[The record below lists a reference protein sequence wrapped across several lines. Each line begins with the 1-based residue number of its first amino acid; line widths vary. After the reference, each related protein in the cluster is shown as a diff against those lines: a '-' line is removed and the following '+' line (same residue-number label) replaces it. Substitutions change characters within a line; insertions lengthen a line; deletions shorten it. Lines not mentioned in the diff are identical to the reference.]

1 MFAPTFV
8 PGCQRRGSGPYPI
21 RPAIGRPE
29 GRHSVA
35 GLWPATF
42 PSKLGKG
49 SPRRFEMR
57 ESRSKPKRVRPA
69 ARAPVSA
76 RLPGRVR
83 LEAHAN
89 GEIVACFGAYSVGLG
104 AFSAG
109 AADRAQDL
117 RVGLPLSSFA
127 SASRNIDKE
136 IGLLVQRLAS
146 RGLLEYRLGRSRN
159 GEDLVVI
166 EPQVPDYWPQAPEL
180 GNADALVLSR
190 FAYMRRRGAEMV
202 LESPRAGAL
211 FKICD
216 PKIATAIAMLSAPQQ
231 IKQLRRREGFPG
243 LELLALLLDCQ
254 ILFKVAAG
262 ESGLRLTEGD
272 HSLALWDFHDLLFH
286 ARSTEG
292 RHANPLGGTYPH
304 VGVISPPSAVRPSWP
319 GKTIDLSKVSTVH
332 PEAISPVAK
341 LLRQRHSTRSFDDRR
356 PITLAELSQF
366 LDGTARVLTRSN
378 TKLDLD
384 DGGHAV
390 RPYPSA
396 GAAYELELYLAVNL
410 CEGLARGFYH
420 YDADTHALAPIGV
433 PGHEL
438 EALLAGAEYA
448 MGAPAAPQILITIA
462 ARFGRISWK
471 YSSIAYALILKDVGV
486 FMQTLYLLA
495 TDMGLGGCAIGI
507 ANIDLFAKMTGIE
520 FHVEGPVGQFAIG
533 RGAKS
538 EASG

>member
-1 MFAPTFV
+1 
-8 PGCQRRGSGPYPI
+8 
-21 RPAIGRPE
+21 
-29 GRHSVA
+29 
-35 GLWPATF
+35 
-42 PSKLGKG
+42 
-49 SPRRFEMR
+49 
-57 ESRSKPKRVRPA
+57 VRPA
-69 ARAPVSA
+69 APAPVSA
-76 RLPGRVR
+76 RLPGHVR
-83 LEAHAN
+83 LEARAN
-89 GEIVACFGAYSVGLG
+89 GEIVACFGGYSVGLG
-104 AFSAG
+104 TFSAG

-117 RVGLPLSSFA
+117 RIGLPLSSFA
-127 SASRNIDKE
+127 SGSRKVDKE
-136 IGLLVQRLAS
+136 IGLLVQRLA
-146 RGLLEYRLGRSRN
+146 RHGLLEYRLGRSRN

-180 GNADALVLSR
+180 GNADALILSR

-216 PKIATAIAMLSAPQQ
+216 PKIASAIAILSTPQQ
-231 IKQLRRREGFPG
+231 IKHLRKREGFPG
-243 LELLALLLDCQ
+243 VELLALLLHSQ
-254 ILFKVAAG
+254 ILLKVGAAG
-262 ESGLRLTEGD
+262 ESGLRLAEGD
-272 HSLALWDFHDLLFH
+272 HSLALWAFHDLLFH

-292 RHANPLGGTYPH
+292 RHANPLGGTYPY
-304 VGVISPPSAVRPSWP
+304 VGVIPPPPAVRPGWP
-319 GKTIDLSKVSTVH
+319 GKTIDLRKFSAAH

-341 LLRQRHSTRSFDDRR
+341 LLRERHSTRSFDDQR

-366 LDGTARVLTRSN
+366 LDGTARVLSRSD
-378 TKLDLD
+378 TSIDLD
-384 DGGHAV
+384 DGGHTV

-420 YDADTHALAPIGV
+420 YDADTHGLAPIGV
-433 PGHEL
+433 PGNEL

-486 FMQTLYLLA
+486 LLQTLYLMA
-495 TDMGLGGCAIGI
+495 TDIGLGGCAIGI
-507 ANIDLFAKMTGIE
+507 ANIELFAKMTGIE

-533 RGAKS
+533 RGAKW
-538 EASG
+538 EASD